1 MQNNSLLECL
11 SIYTIRYHT
20 PFSVDSLS
28 EGIPIK
34 NGEKTPKLFN
44 PNDYE
49 PIFERVASRA
59 GLEAKLI
66 ERKLNEISS
75 LTLPAILIL
84 KDNEACILEEI
95 NNNEAKV
102 ITSDISKSG
111 KWINLNNLKKQYLGF
126 AFLLTKQEDFAEKEK
141 ILISKND
148 KHWFWD
154 TLWLSK
160 SIYVDVLKASLII
173 NLFVLA
179 SPLFTMNVY
188 DRVVPNSAIETM
200 WVLAIGVLV
209 VYLFDTMLKFL
220 RTYFL
225 EIAAKKSDVIMSS
238 KIFEQIMN
246 FKMSDAPKSVGSF
259 ASNIRDFDSI
269 RSFLTSSTISL
280 IIDLPFAIIFLIV
293 IYYIGGGIVW
303 IPIILIT
310 IILIYTMIVKN
321 PLQKSIEATYQA
333 SAYKNSILIESLN
346 TLESLKAL
354 GATGYAQYKWEEA
367 SGDIAKKSIKSKLL
381 STSITTIT
389 AFFIQISTVLTV
401 IYGVYLIAD
410 LKLTMGG
417 LIAIIIIS
425 SRTISPI
432 GQVASLISSYEQTK
446 TAFVAIDEIM
456 KKQIER
462 PKGKKFIQRNILKG
476 NIEFRDVTFTYPNSD
491 TPALK
496 NVSFEIGAGE
506 KIAILGKMG
515 SGKTSIFNLLMGFYE
530 PEEGTI
536 LVDGIDI
543 KQLDPQFIRK
553 NCSFVPQ
560 NVVLFAG
567 SLRENIVQKAP
578 YATDEMII
586 NSTKLSGLDTFI
598 NSQPKGFDLYVGER
612 GDTLSGGQ
620 KRAVAISRAFLLD
633 LPLAIMDEPTDSM
646 DLASERVVTNNLKNI
661 LAKKTLL
668 LTTHKNTMLA
678 LVNRV
683 IVIDNSKLIF
693 DGKKEDMFREL
704 ENGK

>member
-34 NGEKTPKLFN
+34 NGEKTPELFN

-66 ERKLNEISS
+66 KRKLEEISS

-84 KDNEACILEEI
+84 KNNEACILEEI

-303 IPIILIT
+303 IPIILII

-586 NSTKLSGLDTFI
+586 NSTKLSGLDSFI